1 MDLQVQRQTF
11 QVMANTKIILG
22 FIAGAA
28 IGAIAGILLAPD
40 SGAATRRKIA
50 DKSGELKDAL
60 KDSISGW
67 LDKLQQGVDEEVS
80 REEQNAFPTMNSG
93 AL

>member
-1 MDLQVQRQTF
+1 
-11 QVMANTKIILG
+11 MANTKTILG
-22 FIAGAA
+22 FIAGAS
-28 IGAIAGILLAPD
+28 IGAIAAILLAPD

-50 DKSGELKDAL
+50 DKSGDLKDAV

-67 LDKLQQGVDEEVS
+67 LDKLRKGVDGEV
-80 REEQNAFPTMNSG
+80 EQNAFPTMKSG